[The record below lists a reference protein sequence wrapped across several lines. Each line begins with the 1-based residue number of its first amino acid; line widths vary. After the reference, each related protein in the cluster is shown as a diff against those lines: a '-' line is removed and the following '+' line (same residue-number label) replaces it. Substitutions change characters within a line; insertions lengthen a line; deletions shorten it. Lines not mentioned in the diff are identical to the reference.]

1 MTKTDSS
8 KSPQPSLP
16 WIQFRHKEFANISIL
31 LFLFVIY
38 NKIDVKLKQL
48 FGAAQVALVNKI
60 LMVTTKKR
68 SKYNVEKQ
76 STSPKQE
83 EHICS
88 YANSYAKSCYV

>member
-1 MTKTDSS
+1 M
-8 KSPQPSLP
+8 
-16 WIQFRHKEFANISIL
+16 SIL

-38 NKIDVKLKQL
+38 NKIDVKLKRL
-48 FGAAQVALVNKI
+48 FGAAQVALIKEI

-76 STSPKQE
+76 STNPKQE

-88 YANSYAKSCYV
+88 YANSYAKCCYA